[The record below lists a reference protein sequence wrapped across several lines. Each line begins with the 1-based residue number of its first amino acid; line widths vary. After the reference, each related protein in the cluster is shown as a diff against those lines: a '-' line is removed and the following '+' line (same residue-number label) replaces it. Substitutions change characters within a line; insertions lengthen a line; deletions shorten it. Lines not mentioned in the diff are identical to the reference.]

1 MDAVL
6 QRELKVT
13 NDYHTAASKLDERYH
28 GTAPE
33 VTGPIEAKLNTYS
46 SGKFSGIVVGGLRRG
61 LIGGGRSGGSRC
73 LGTRD
78 LVHRV
83 L

>member
-33 VTGPIEAKLNTYS
+33 VTGPIEANLNT
-46 SGKFSGIVVGGLRRG
+46 
-61 LIGGGRSGGSRC
+61 
-73 LGTRD
+73 
-78 LVHRV
+78 
-83 L
+83 